1 MVSAVLC
8 VFDKVC
14 SIPFGYSHIIIYTN
28 RECYD
33 YVNIATNNTDA
44 TCTIITT
51 DTPDRILWFSDEVSI
66 NYKNYITQEE
76 LISYNIPYY
85 LHCASKISDSV
96 IDPLSL
102 LGGNTD
108 ECEQLCD
115 TYYTAL
121 QSRFNNNNYDP
132 FIYKNFTTVKSSLLG
147 FKTPTEYY
155 VVFRPSGRLGN
166 AIFRYLCCALLCEKY
181 NMKYILYND
190 FLSDNNIH
198 EKDNILSD
206 VTEQRFIE
214 LMNDNNK
221 INSHIL
227 VSGIMQIDFIYTHY
241 KSKIMK
247 WIGENPHHQ
256 IQTDG
261 NDNYS
266 RYNVSDIVLRKDT
279 KAYDVCIHLRLGD
292 VFRSKNHDN
301 WHYVSPEYLFPVYEE
316 LYITKKFENKNV
328 CIVVE
333 SKTPDEMVEIK
344 KHTDWFSTKG
354 INVTIENNDIL
365 TDYHIVKN
373 SKIVICTHSSFSWMA
388 VYFSQTVT
396 ECYCPNY
403 NYFQNHMTNVCF
415 RNPIVNTRLYN
426 TWSTSIRRVRA
437 MIITLENIPERTE
450 KCLKL
455 INNLNRIG
463 ITTELFYG
471 ADGRDITTTSINDDI
486 YVANYKD
493 NYYICDNRYKKMKRG
508 ELGCA
513 ISHVSVYKKLLTDN
527 YHDYY
532 LIFEDDADLVCSL
545 DHLYKSIINLQS
557 SSYNLVHMAMSDW
570 YPFSDGEK
578 SKIDGFLIPQLQH
591 FNRATAYMIS
601 KGGCIKLLN
610 AIDYNRIGCPAD
622 DLLSLSY
629 NNGIIDMIVPTS
641 YFFKE
646 RIDNFSSILQVNDE

>member
-1 MVSAVLC
+1 MTTAVLC
-8 VFDKVC
+8 VFDKVFT
-14 SIPFGYSHIIIYTN
+14 IPQYSNIIIYTN
-28 RECYD
+28 KECYD

-44 TCTIITT
+44 RCTIITT
-51 DTPDRILWFSDEVSI
+51 DTPYRILWFGNDVSI
-66 NYKNYITQEE
+66 NYKNYITRDE

-85 LHCASKISDSV
+85 LHCASKISDTV

-108 ECEQLCD
+108 ECERLCN
-115 TYYTAL
+115 TYYNTL

-132 FIYKNFTTVKSSLLG
+132 FIYT
-147 FKTPTEYY
+147 TPTEYY

-166 AIFRYLCCALLCEKY
+166 AIFRYLCCALLCERY
-181 NMKYILYND
+181 NMKYILYSD
-190 FLSDNNIH
+190 FLSDNTIR
-198 EKDNILSD
+198 ERDNILSD
-206 VTEQRFIE
+206 LTEQRFIE
-214 LMNDNNK
+214 LINDNNK

-241 KSKIMK
+241 RSKIMK
-247 WIGENPHHQ
+247 WIDKNPHHQ

-261 NDNYS
+261 NDNCN
-266 RYNVSDIVLRKDT
+266 RYNVNDIVNYKHT
-279 KAYDVCIHLRLGD
+279 KSYDVCIHLRLGD
-292 VFRSKNHDN
+292 VFRSTNHDN
-301 WHYVSPEYLFPVYEE
+301 WHYVRPEYLFPVYEK
-316 LYITKKFENKNV
+316 LYTKNLKNKNV

-344 KHTDWFSTKG
+344 KHTDWFAERG

-373 SKIVICTHSSFSWMA
+373 SKTVVCTHSSFSWMA

-403 NYFQNHMTNVCF
+403 NYFQNHMNMVCF
-415 RNPIVNTRLYN
+415 RNPIANTRLYD

-471 ADGRDITTTSINDDI
+471 ADGRDIKTTSINDDI

-493 NYYICDNRYKKMKRG
+493 NYYICDNRYKRMKRG

-527 YHDYY
+527 DHDYY
-532 LIFEDDADLVCSL
+532 LIFEDDADVVCSL

-557 SSYNLVHMAMSDW
+557 SNYSLIHMAMSDW
-570 YPFSDGEK
+570 YPFSGGEK
-578 SKIDGFLIPQLQH
+578 SSIDGFLIPQLQH

-601 KGGCIKLLN
+601 KSGCIKLLN

-629 NNGIIDMIVPTS
+629 NNGIIDMIVPTE
-641 YFFKE
+641 YLFKE
-646 RIDNFSSILQVNDE
+646 RIDNFSSILRVNDE